1 MITDIMSIEL
11 FSGDNE
17 PVNSDW
23 DSMSDGIDQKHDPK
37 GPALATIRQFLEL
50 TPGAIL
56 HSPPPAE
63 TAKSNELARFYDW
76 LGDEISLDPNQRLAI
91 AMYGLQSA
99 VATLADLEGEEGLRT
114 TFLDS
119 ATDPPTERIFFCQH
133 GSGDFGTNLG
143 YDVLGR
149 GGKKVRT
156 GLYVLLPSNH
166 YLDNVLS
173 FGDPHEPVFFA
184 SKPDDVSLKWST
196 QEKEWLEDGGK
207 AERPFNTKKLD
218 EWYEKGQQGE
228 PPQNV
233 YRRDRIF
240 YSPLNNQDA
249 YGLSGYLEIT
259 QRLVSMFLQAIDDR
273 DSRLDF

>member
-1 MITDIMSIEL
+1 MSIEL

-17 PVNSDW
+17 PVNSGW

-63 TAKSNELARFYDW
+63 TTKSNELARCYDW
-76 LGDEISLDPNQRLAI
+76 LDGEISLDPNQQLAI

-99 VATLADLEGEEGLRT
+99 VATLADLEGEEELQT
-114 TFLDS
+114 TFLDG
-119 ATDPPTERIFFCQH
+119 ATDPPTERIFSCQH
-133 GSGDFGTNLG
+133 ANCDFGTNLDYG
-143 YDVLGR
+143 VLER
-149 GGKKVRT
+149 GDKKVRT

-166 YLDNVLS
+166 YLDQVLS
-173 FGDPHEPVFFA
+173 LGDPHEPVFFA
-184 SKPDDVSLKWST
+184 SKPDDVSPKRST

-207 AERPFNTKKLD
+207 AERIFDSHYYTK
-218 EWYEKGQQGE
+218 EWDKWYRKGQQGE
-228 PPQNV
+228 LPQDV

-240 YSPLNNQDA
+240 YSPLYNQDA

-259 QRLVSMFLQAIDDR
+259 QRLLSMFLQAVNQR
-273 DSRLDF
+273 DGGLDF